1 MSGMTPQAVVER
13 VLELARADG
22 CMVLVEESAR
32 ANLRWA
38 GNSLTTNGA
47 TRSRTVT
54 VIALSASGRGVSIGA
69 RTRTGGADDDL
80 EDLVRA
86 AEEAAGQALPAE
98 DSAPLLEPGEARV
111 PEAADWD
118 APVPTTDISVFSG
131 LAPGLGR
138 AFERGSAGG
147 RRLYGYAEHTVD
159 SVFFGSSTGVRLRHD
174 QPSGTV
180 ELNAKTGSS
189 FSSADGGHSAWA
201 GRATRDFT
209 DVDTAELEDEVARRV
224 RWARR
229 RVDLP
234 AGRYETLMPSS
245 AVADMMYFLYSA
257 ATARDAAEG
266 RTVFSGGEGGG
277 ATRIGD
283 RLAGMPLTLL
293 SDPAYPGLEC
303 APFIAA
309 PAAGRRVTAF
319 DNGVPLTRTEWVSG
333 GKLAA
338 LPQTR
343 RSAQLTGLPLTP
355 HIDNLVLEA
364 GGGTAGLEEMVA
376 QTERGLLLTCLW
388 YVRQVDPQTLLLTGL
403 TRDGVYLVE
412 DGEVTG
418 AVNNFRFNESP
429 VSLLDRATQA
439 GATVPTLGREVG
451 DSFPRTAMP
460 PLRIPDF
467 NMSTVSQAS

>member
-1 MSGMTPQAVVER
+1 MTPQAVVER
-13 VLELARADG
+13 ALELARADG
-22 CMVLVEESAR
+22 CMVLVEEDAT

-54 VIALSASGRGVSIGA
+54 VIALRNSGRGVSVGT
-69 RTRTGGADDDL
+69 RTRTGVAGEDL

-86 AEEAAGQALPAE
+86 AENAADQALPTE
-98 DSAPLLEPGEARV
+98 DAAPLLEPDHARV
-111 PEAADWD
+111 PEAAEWD
-118 APVPTTDISVFSG
+118 APVPSTDISVFSG

-138 AFERGSAGG
+138 AFERGSAAG
-147 RRLYGYAEHTVD
+147 RRFYGYAEHTV
-159 SVFFGSSTGVRLRHD
+159 SSLFFGSSAGVRLRHD

-180 ELNAKTGSS
+180 ELNAKTGES
-189 FSSADGGHSAWA
+189 FSAADGGHSAWV
-201 GRATRDFT
+201 GRGTRDFA
-209 DVDTAELEDEVARRV
+209 DVDVEALEDELARRV

-234 AGRYETLMPSS
+234 AGRYETLMPPS
-245 AVADMMYFLYSA
+245 AVADMMAELYFS

-266 RTVFSGGEGGG
+266 RTVFSGAEGAG
-277 ATRIGD
+277 ATRVGE
-283 RLAGMPLTLL
+283 RLAGMPLTLF
-293 SDPAYPGLEC
+293 SDPAHAGLEC
-303 APFIAA
+303 APFVAA
-309 PAAGRRVTAF
+309 PAPGRRVTAF
-319 DNGVPLTRTEWVSG
+319 DNGQPLGRTEWISD
-333 GKLAA
+333 GKLTS
-338 LPQTR
+338 LTQTR
-343 RSAQLTGLPLTP
+343 RSAELTGLPLTP
-355 HIDNLVLEA
+355 HIDNLVLE
-364 GGGTAGLEEMVA
+364 GGAATATLDEMVA

-388 YVRQVDPQTLLLTGL
+388 YVREVDPQTLLLTGL

-429 VSLLDRATQA
+429 VSLLDRATQS
-439 GATVPTLGREVG
+439 GATVPTLGREIG

>member
-1 MSGMTPQAVVER
+1 MNPQAVVER
-13 VLELARADG
+13 ALELARADG
-22 CMVLVEESAR
+22 CMVLVEEAST

-47 TRSRTVT
+47 TQGRTVT
-54 VIALSASGRGVSIGA
+54 VIALDASGRGVSVGA
-69 RTRTGGADDDL
+69 RTRSGLADEDL

-86 AEEAAGQALPAE
+86 AEDAAANALPTE
-98 DSAPLLEPGEARV
+98 DATALLEPDSART
-111 PEAADWD
+111 PQAADWD
-118 APVPTTDISVFSG
+118 APVPATDISVFSG

-138 AFERGSAGG
+138 AFERGSAAG
-147 RRLYGYAEHTVD
+147 RRLYGYAEHTVEA
-159 SVFFGSSTGVRLRHD
+159 VFFGSSTGVRLRHD

-180 ELNAKTGSS
+180 ELNAKTGTS
-189 FSSADGGHSAWA
+189 FSAADGHSAWV
-201 GRATRDFT
+201 GSATRDFS
-209 DVDTAELEDEVARRV
+209 DVDAGALEEELARRM

-229 RVDLP
+229 TVDIE
-234 AGRYETLMPSS
+234 AGRYETLLPPS
-245 AVADMMYFLYSA
+245 AVADLMLFLYSA

-266 RTVFSGGEGGG
+266 RTVFSGAQGQG
-277 ATRIGD
+277 ATRVGE
-283 RLAGMPLTLL
+283 RLSAMPLTLF

-303 APFIAA
+303 APFITAA
-309 PAAGRRVTAF
+309 GPGRRVTAF
-319 DNGVPLTRTEWVSG
+319 DNGLPLSRTEWVSG

-338 LPQTR
+338 LTQTR
-343 RSAQLTGLPLTP
+343 RSAELTGLPLTP

-364 GGGTAGLEEMVA
+364 DGGAASLEEMVA

-388 YVRQVDPQTLLLTGL
+388 YMREVDPQTLLLTGL

-451 DSFPRTAMP
+451 DRFPRTAMP
-460 PLRIPDF
+460 PLRVPDF
-467 NMSTVSQAS
+467 NMSTVSRAS